1 MNFDDIEL
9 DDLNAPDSSTR
20 TVVEE
25 MLSELQS
32 RFMFDFCCDPNNI
45 SVYMNNDV
53 KMKLSKSNCIII
65 DVDSHYT
72 TIKGVLYNYII
83 NRLIRDQRHILS
95 ACKGIIYTPPY
106 VGVAIPEINIF
117 ADQNDI
123 SIQGLSTV
131 AVYNILQTIQTK
143 FLMESTEMP
152 HDKVRLIWRYDEKP
166 VKTVLRELY
175 KLSKLSQT
183 NKWKD
188 VAKKTFVNSKKLLYV
203 VNSAVNAGELPRL
216 SDSYYYYYKGNISLY
231 DVYHMIHF
239 WIMSDGLS
247 LKKTKN

>member
-9 DDLNAPDSSTR
+9 DDTISDSSTR

-32 RFMFDFCCDPNNI
+32 RLMFDFCSNPDNI
-45 SVYMNNDV
+45 TVYMNSDI
-53 KMKLSKSNCIII
+53 KLKLSESNCIII
-65 DVDSHYT
+65 DADSRFT
-72 TIKGVLYNYII
+72 TIKGQLYNYII

-106 VGVAIPEINIF
+106 VGIAIPEVNIF
-117 ADQNDI
+117 ACQNDI
-123 SIQGLSTV
+123 NIKGPST
-131 AVYNILQTIQTK
+131 AGVYNILQTIQTK
-143 FLMESTEMP
+143 FLVESTEMP
-152 HDKVRLIWRYDEKP
+152 HGNVRLTWRLETP
-166 VKTVLRELY
+166 IKTVLRELY

-188 VAKKTFVNSKKLLYV
+188 VAKKTFVNSKKLLY
-203 VNSAVNAGELPRL
+203 AVNNAVCAGELPKL
-216 SDSYYYYYKGNISLY
+216 SDNDYYYYKGNISLY
-231 DVYHMIHF
+231 EVYPMIHS
-239 WIMSDGLS
+239 WIMVDGLS